1 MPIRSNYQ
9 TVISTNTLYEVRRSA
24 PVAGAEQLQ
33 PSIEVIGGSGVTIFG
48 SQQEPV
54 SAPTAMFATKTAFL
68 GIEAFGVIPNYLY
81 VQGTAT
87 TVTLSGVSA
96 KAV

>member
-1 MPIRSNYQ
+1 MPIRSQYQ
-9 TVISTNTLYEVRRSA
+9 QTIALNTLYEVRRSA
-24 PVAGAEQLQ
+24 PVSGSEQIM
-33 PSIEVIGGSGVTIFG
+33 PSIEVIGGTVTVYG

-54 SAPTAMFATKTAFL
+54 SAPTAMFATRTGFT

-81 VQGTAT
+81 ITGTAT
-87 TVTLSGVSA
+87 SITLSGVSA